1 MFKVGHEVLTRYGV
15 GVVVCVG
22 RVKPHVYV
30 RVHSRPHGI
39 FMLDAADVEA
49 LAGPEEEAAFE
60 ADAWASEGDGR
71 KAHVA

>member
-1 MFKVGHEVLTRYGV
+1 MFKVGHEVLTRYGA

-39 FMLDAADVEA
+39 FMLDAADVRA
-49 LAGPEEEAAFE
+49 AVSPEEEAALE
-60 ADAWASEGDGR
+60 ADAWASEEDGR
-71 KAHVA
+71 KAQVA